1 MKLQPSGMPLTSHFS
16 PLTSL
21 YPFAM
26 QNTLKDKRTKD
37 QIIQLLD
44 RALEQEE
51 RLGEKIVALENE
63 LAICRKKVDNPI
75 HEFAEEALASSKIS
89 FRIDYYRTSENG
101 PLKGVIEHLPSRTN
115 KSFAGDGLRIFSKF
129 MAKYL
134 PELEQVQQDNSA
146 RAAKNSPLPEAPAA
160 TAPPVIPAR
169 QIQPRQSLMNRL
181 MTEFKQVEM

>member
-1 MKLQPSGMPLTSHFS
+1 MPNN
-16 PLTSL
+16 
-21 YPFAM
+21 
-26 QNTLKDKRTKD
+26 QKDKRTKD

-51 RLGEKIVALENE
+51 RLGEKIAALENE

-134 PELEQVQQDNSA
+134 PELGQVQQDTG
-146 RAAKNSPLPEAPAA
+146 AATVKNSPTPEEPAA
-160 TAPPVIPAR
+160 AQPAAAVPA
-169 QIQPRQSLMNRL
+169 QELQPRQSLLNRL
-181 MTEFKQVEM
+181 MTEFKQSEGTRSVE